1 MDLEEMY
8 NKSDAAL
15 SLLSLHDRVRIT
27 LSSGCMDVLT
37 PIWYIWQ
44 RLSLQG
50 NGGFPPDSLNALV
63 HAALL
68 DVSRFF
74 KHQHSIH
81 ADGLS

>member
-37 PIWYIWQ
+37 HIWQ

-68 DVSRFF
+68 DVSWFSNP
-74 KHQHSIH
+74 QHSIH